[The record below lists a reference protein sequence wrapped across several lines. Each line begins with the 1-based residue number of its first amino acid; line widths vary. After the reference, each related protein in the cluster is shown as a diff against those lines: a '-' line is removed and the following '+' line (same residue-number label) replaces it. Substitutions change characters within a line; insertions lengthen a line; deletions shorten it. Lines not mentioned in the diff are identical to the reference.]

1 MDQQGARAMSDQN
14 RGDLSDKEKID
25 RAAKHEEVR
34 FLKRQQWAVAA
45 AGVILLGGFLATIR
59 SEQMHD
65 VTLLEKI
72 LAVTLIAAGVWAG
85 WFFLEDLQKG
95 LANVRRD
102 LNPDDHEAWT
112 RGLEIVCLHKGI
124 LVASALVVVWAI
136 LFKVH

>member
-85 WFFLEDLQKG
+85 W
-95 LANVRRD
+95 LANLPTRDETRRIAANIAK
-102 LNPDDHEAWT
+102 LPD
-112 RGLEIVCLHKGI
+112 I
-124 LVASALVVVWAI
+124 LKQS
-136 LFKVH
+136 